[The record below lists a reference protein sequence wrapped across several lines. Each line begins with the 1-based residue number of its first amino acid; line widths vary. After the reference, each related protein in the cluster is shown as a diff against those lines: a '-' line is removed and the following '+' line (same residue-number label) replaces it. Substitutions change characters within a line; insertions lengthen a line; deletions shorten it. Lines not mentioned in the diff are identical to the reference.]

1 MYTKKAIPQR
11 TCIKRKQKM
20 TESSELRQILLELEL
35 AKESDDALWKEL
47 ILLVMDDMER
57 LQSEEGK
64 RLKADIMRRLQD
76 DV

>member
-20 TESSELRQILLELEL
+20 TESSELRQILLEL